1 MSRSD
6 SKIATVL
13 VFPAVG
19 KPNRQYS
26 LDFSSLGSL
35 FFSTKTRGGTI
46 NSAFNT
52 TVFFCFNVICVLN
65 FKQHTLEY
73 FLKVKVFVG
82 CVQKLPH
89 LSLGHKTFLP
99 TWVRDGVD
107 FSKPNKQTNK
117 QTKGKSKNQCLS
129 PQTTCSIL

>member
-26 LDFSSLGSL
+26 LDFFFTWKPL
-35 FFSTKTRGGTI
+35 FLNKNQGRHNQFSFQY
-46 NSAFNT
+46 NS
-52 TVFFCFNVICVLN
+52 FFCFNVICVLN

-82 CVQKLPH
+82 CVQKLLPFE
-89 LSLGHKTFLP
+89 LG
-99 TWVRDGVD
+99 
-107 FSKPNKQTNK
+107 S
-117 QTKGKSKNQCLS
+117 
-129 PQTTCSIL
+129 